1 MYTAVHQVYL
11 NAVSIRV
18 FCFIWFTAMRI
29 IGIMHLLYEVLRD
42 LPICEQRLCGH
53 PYSKVSQQAVQIP
66 TAVVPKCRL
75 RQSSPLRLVYW
86 HAHYL
91 NCTATVRGATGY
103 PNFCTKVARTYVR
116 QCKAANCTNP
126 YNGCTKM
133 PFASEFS
140 PLGGVLPCAFSELY
154 TYCSSYHD
162 TAQFVYKGC
171 GT

>member
-1 MYTAVHQVYL
+1 MYTAVQRVYQ

-18 FCFIWFTAMRI
+18 FRFIWFTAMRVI
-29 IGIMHLLYEVLRD
+29 DIMLLLYEVLRD
-42 LPICEQRLCGH
+42 LPICVQRLCGH
-53 PYSKVSQQAVQIP
+53 PYGKVSQQAVQIP

-75 RQSSPLRLVYW
+75 RQSSPLGLVYC

-91 NCTATVRGATGY
+91 NCTATVRGATGS
-103 PNFCTKVARTYVR
+103 PNFCTKVAWAYVQ
-116 QCKAANCTNP
+116 QCKAANCTDP

-154 TYCSSYHD
+154 TYCTRCHD
-162 TAQFVYKGC
+162 TAQFVYKDC